1 MYMSITI
8 SETESLKAGLKAT
21 WMTGDY
27 GYFAKHL
34 EPSAEEFVSRLALAP
49 GSRMLDVACGSGN
62 LAVPAARAG
71 ATVTG
76 VDIAANSLKQGR
88 ERAKSEGLAVQFDEG
103 DAEQLPYDDAAFDVV
118 VSMFGAMFA
127 PRPELVAAEL
137 MRVCRPG
144 GQIVMANWTSTGFVG
159 RMFKAVR
166 KHVSPPLHTQP
177 PTLWGDEAVVSERL
191 HNGIA
196 RLQMTK
202 RMYSF
207 KYPFPPSAVVEFFR
221 IYYGPTHRAFAVLD
235 VKGQASLRHDLRQ
248 LWSEHNCVGDNST
261 HVESEYL
268 EVIATRS

>member
-1 MYMSITI
+1 M
-8 SETESLKAGLKAT
+8 
-21 WMTGDY
+21 
-27 GYFAKHL
+27 
-34 EPSAEEFVSRLALAP
+34 
-49 GSRMLDVACGSGN
+49 
-62 LAVPAARAG
+62 
-71 ATVTG
+71 
-76 VDIAANSLKQGR
+76 
-88 ERAKSEGLAVQFDEG
+88 
-103 DAEQLPYDDAAFDVV
+103 
-118 VSMFGAMFA
+118 SMFGAMFA

-196 RLQMTK
+196 RFANDETDVLVQV
-202 RMYSF
+202 
-207 KYPFPPSAVVEFFR
+207 PIPASAVVEFFR